1 MLNKHSN
8 AVLKNILLYFD
19 CNVFYLFFFRNPYEG
34 HATRTESSG
43 YSTFGNIGFDDYSTI
58 EDIGDPNKNPYLT
71 AIADNES
78 HN

>member
-1 MLNKHSN
+1 MLYISSS
-8 AVLKNILLYFD
+8 I
-19 CNVFYLFFFRNPYEG
+19 RNPYEG
-34 HATRTESSG
+34 HHISNESSG
-43 YSTFGNIGFDDYSTI
+43 YTTFGNGGYDDYSTI